1 MKRIVIGRSGQQPF
15 AITASG
21 VSAIHA
27 SLTITDSG
35 EWILRDEDS
44 ANGTFIRNESGA
56 FERIE
61 VKRISRNTLIR
72 LGDETINGV
81 TFSASQLIQEDPD
94 DFTEQFFALK
104 RTYEQFE
111 TEKKRLT
118 HNMRLRGFIPILIS
132 LVCFAISIPF
142 DSPYTIRII
151 MMLPAMVTPM
161 LGIFN
166 SKKQEQLTEKYATKL
181 VCPKCGKP
189 LSKHEIT
196 KGICGSCKAH
206 C

>member
-1 MKRIVIGRSGQQPF
+1 MRKIVIGRSGQQPF

-27 SLTITDSG
+27 SLTISDSG

-44 ANGTFIRNESGA
+44 SNGTYVRNESGN

-61 VKRISRNTLIR
+61 VKRINRETLIR

-81 TFSASQLIQEDPD
+81 TFSASQLTKEDPD
-94 DFTEQFFALK
+94 DFADQFFALK
-104 RTYEQFE
+104 RTFE
-111 TEKKRLT
+111 RFEAEKKRHA
-118 HNMRLRGFIPILIS
+118 HNMRLRSFIPILIS
-132 LVCFAISIPF
+132 IICCAVSIPF
-142 DSPYTIRII
+142 DSGLTIRMI
-151 MMLPAMVTPM
+151 MMVPPMVTPM
-161 LGIFN
+161 LTLVN
-166 SKKQEQLTEKYATKL
+166 SKKQEQLIEEYTGKL